1 MITNEKLQKD
11 VQEALKYEP
20 LLHSAEIGVIV
31 KEGIVTLTGIV
42 DSYAKKLE
50 AEHAAKSVTGVR
62 AVADEIVVYVGDRE
76 PISDSAIAADAARM
90 IQESLILPKDSII
103 IIVED
108 GWVTLEGILHWNYQ
122 RETARHLVKDLPGVR
137 GVTNAI
143 RLQKDAQQKV
153 EKDKIIRAFQRNW
166 AIDADY
172 IDVIVRGSTVELEG
186 LVHSVYQREEAE
198 KIAYKTPGVKKI
210 INNLKV
216 DFEQPYLC

>member
-1 MITNEKLQKD
+1 MKTNEKLQKD

-198 KIAYKTPGVKKI
+198 KIAYKTSGVEKV